1 MKVVVSVLLVLGTLL
16 ATVMADRLVGLFIE
30 KPLDAAGLIFP
41 PGSALTYRT
50 PEFSFTANIN
60 RLGFR
65 DREFTLTKE
74 VGARI
79 LAVGD
84 SFTYGWGVSVEQSW
98 PKALEARLR
107 EHGYDVEVAN
117 LGQPGGSP
125 LAYAQTAARAVPL
138 LKPDLV
144 IVCITQGDDLA
155 QLKGVGESS
164 SPPGRPVAAEREMS
178 GESRPGAASHLAG
191 GILGRLYPNFLFLLR
206 RRAVS
211 RQLVNAEWRSQAERI
226 LQALTPEEK
235 SRFDH
240 LEPEVRERFLHG
252 DLNPDLLQGALKR
265 PDYFLETLDTS
276 RPHVRSMIAAMAR
289 ALLSIKEAAAG
300 HGAEVVVISM
310 PYKVYASRRDLES
323 LRRLGL
329 SLTPEMSTTSAASEA
344 INAACASSG
353 VRIFDVTEAFRA
365 RADESPLFFELDGH
379 LNAKGHEIFAR
390 LLTPPLERYLSEA
403 RKVGRN

>member
-1 MKVVVSVLLVLGTLL
+1 MSNPETHGRLDRRGRLGRGARMKVVVSVLLVLGTLL
-16 ATVMADRLVGLFIE
+16 ATVAADRLVGLFIE

-41 PGSALTYRT
+41 PGSALTYQT

-74 VGARI
+74 AGARI

-107 EHGYDVEVAN
+107 ERGYDVEVAN

-178 GESRPGAASHLAG
+178 GDSRPGAAS
-191 GILGRLYPNFLFLLR
+191 RL
-206 RRAVS
+206 
-211 RQLVNAEWRSQAERI
+211 
-226 LQALTPEEK
+226 
-235 SRFDH
+235 
-240 LEPEVRERFLHG
+240 
-252 DLNPDLLQGALKR
+252 
-265 PDYFLETLDTS
+265 
-276 RPHVRSMIAAMAR
+276 
-289 ALLSIKEAAAG
+289 EAAASCWG
-300 HGAEVVVISM
+300 CG
-310 PYKVYASRRDLES
+310 
-323 LRRLGL
+323 GL
-329 SLTPEMSTTSAASEA
+329 TFGVLKPRCAA
-344 INAACASSG
+344 
-353 VRIFDVTEAFRA
+353 FHAFMGKA
-365 RADESPLFFELDGH
+365 PDS
-379 LNAKGHEIFAR
+379 
-390 LLTPPLERYLSEA
+390 
-403 RKVGRN
+403 